1 MDQKG
6 TKVAG
11 IYIPSLD
18 EMQARREAARP
29 AELAWAETRMAE
41 LADAARGRKRRRVRS
56 EDVEADAADPVKEFY
71 AGIEGLGE
79 QLRFLR
85 EHGLEP
91 EDIGRRNWVGAEV
104 NDPEVVRHQTVFG
117 RSTQEHG
124 RAVGNWGLTQAL
136 STKQFRQ
143 GYEAIAAANYLGNV
157 LNTFLS
163 ITWSRV
169 GITEPAAVAEAH
181 RRYLELLRK
190 ACLSC
195 RDEDG
200 KKCVVYGL
208 VWVIENGRRHGL
220 HSHIL
225 MVMPKARKAWLRRQ
239 VELAV
244 ETISGRNVHW
254 RLGTRA
260 VRILHRQDRDV
271 IAQWRLFQYM
281 MKGLVVPKERRLIDP
296 EQSRVPMP
304 VQQAAR
310 VKLRSQGLVT
320 TKRFGVSRNLD
331 RKNVAA
337 LRAHYGLMPSALE
350 CGETDPHVLFSTE
363 YLDAWDEWTR
373 PAREA
378 AERAEQEKRTTELQK
393 TLVVRAG
400 AATRS
405 S

>member
-1 MDQKG
+1 MDRKG
-6 TKVAG
+6 SDVAG
-11 IYIPSLD
+11 ICIPSRN

-29 AELAWAETRMAE
+29 AELAWAETRKTE
-41 LADAARGRKRRRVRS
+41 LAAAARGRKKRPVQS
-56 EDVEADAADPVKEFY
+56 EDAEADDRDSVKEFY

-79 QLRFLR
+79 KLRFLR

-91 EDIGRRNWVGAEV
+91 EDLGRRNWVGAEA
-104 NDPEVVRHQTVFG
+104 NDPEIVRHQAVFG
-117 RSTQEHG
+117 RSPQEHS
-124 RAVGNWGLTQAL
+124 RAVGNWSLTQAL

-143 GYEAIAAANYLGNV
+143 GYEAIALANCFGNV

-200 KKCVVYGL
+200 KRCVVYGL

-225 MVMPKARKAWLRRQ
+225 MVMPRARKAWLRRQ

-281 MKGLVVPKERRLIDP
+281 MKGLVAPKERRLIDP
-296 EQSRVPMP
+296 EQARVPMP

-310 VKLRSQGLVT
+310 LKLRSQGLVA
-320 TKRFGVSRNLD
+320 TKRFGVSRDLD

-337 LRAHYGLMPSALE
+337 LRAHYGLTPSALE

-363 YLDAWDEWTR
+363 YLDAWDELTR

-378 AERAEQEKRTTELQK
+378 AERAEREKRDTELHK
-393 TLVVRAG
+393 TLVI
-400 AATRS
+400 
-405 S
+405 

>member
-1 MDQKG
+1 MERQGCD
-6 TKVAG
+6 VAG
-11 IYIPSLD
+11 IYIPSWA
-18 EMQARREAARP
+18 EMQAQREAARP
-29 AELAWAETRMAE
+29 VEAAWAETTKLK
-41 LADAARGRKRRRVRS
+41 LAREAQRRKRRPRAIAKA
-56 EDVEADAADPVKEFY
+56 ETVEPDPVREFY

-79 QLRFLR
+79 QLRFVR

-91 EDIGRRNWVGAEV
+91 EDIGRRNWVGAH
-104 NDPEVVRHQTVFG
+104 DDDAEVVRHQAVFG
-117 RSTQEHG
+117 RSPQEHS
-124 RAVGNWGLTQAL
+124 RAVGSWGLTQAL
-136 STKQFRQ
+136 STKQFKQ
-143 GYEAIAAANYLGNV
+143 GYEAIALANCFGNV

-169 GITEPAAVAEAH
+169 GITEPAEVAEAH

-200 KKCVVYGL
+200 KRCVPYGL

-225 MVMPKARKAWLRRQ
+225 MVMPKARKPWLRKQ

-244 ETISGRNVHW
+244 ETISGRSVHW

-260 VRILHRQDRDV
+260 VRILHRHDRDV
-271 IAQWRLFQYM
+271 TAQWRLFQYM
-281 MKGLVVPKERRLIDP
+281 MKGMVVPKERRLIDP
-296 EQSRVPMP
+296 EQARVPMP

-310 VKLRSQGLVT
+310 VKLRSQGVVA
-320 TKRFGVSRNLD
+320 TKRFGVSRKLD

-337 LRAHYGLMPSALE
+337 VREHYGLPPSALA

-363 YLDAWDEWTR
+363 YLEAWDERTR
-373 PAREA
+373 PEREA
-378 AERAEQEKRTTELQK
+378 AARAEHERLKQELQT
-393 TLVVRAG
+393 TLVI
-400 AATRS
+400 
-405 S
+405 

>member
-1 MDQKG
+1 MEPKG
-6 TKVAG
+6 SDVAG
-11 IYIPSLD
+11 IYIPSL
-18 EMQARREAARP
+18 EEIQARREAARP
-29 AELAWAETRMAE
+29 SELAWAETRKAE
-41 LADAARGRKRRRVRS
+41 LAAEARRRKRGNAQR
-56 EDVEADAADPVKEFY
+56 ETAEADAADPGREFH

-91 EDIGRRNWVGAEV
+91 EDIGRRNWVGAESA
-104 NDPEVVRHQTVFG
+104 DPEVVRHQAVFG
-117 RSTQEHG
+117 RNQQEYG
-124 RAVGNWGLTQAL
+124 RAVGSWGLTQAL

-143 GYEAIAAANYLGNV
+143 GYEAIALANCFGKV

-169 GITEPAAVAEAH
+169 GITDPAAVAEAH

-200 KKCVVYGL
+200 KRCVPYAL

-225 MVMPKARKAWLRRQ
+225 MVMPKARKPWLRRQ
-239 VELAV
+239 VEFAV
-244 ETISGRNVHW
+244 KTISGQSVQR

-260 VRILHRQDRDV
+260 VRILHRHDRDV

-281 MKGLVVPKERRLIDP
+281 MKGLVVPKERRLLDP
-296 EQSRVPMP
+296 EQARVPVP

-310 VKLRSQGLVT
+310 VKLRSQGLVA

-331 RKNVAA
+331 RMNVAA
-337 LRAHYGLMPSALE
+337 LRERYRIPPSALA

-363 YLDAWDEWTR
+363 YLDAHDKSMQPE
-373 PAREA
+373 REA
-378 AERAEQEKRTTELQK
+378 AERAERERRNIELLTTLHI
-393 TLVVRAG
+393 
-400 AATRS
+400 
-405 S
+405 

>member
-1 MDQKG
+1 MDRKG
-6 TKVAG
+6 GEVAG
-11 IYIPSLD
+11 ICIPSLD

-29 AELAWAETRMAE
+29 AELAWAETRKAE
-41 LADAARGRKRRRVRS
+41 LAVAARRQKKTRMHS
-56 EDVEADAADPVKEFY
+56 ETAEADAADPVKEFY
-71 AGIEGLGE
+71 TGIEGLGE

-91 EDIGRRNWVGAEV
+91 EDLGRRNWVGAEAS
-104 NDPEVVRHQTVFG
+104 DPEVVRHQAVFG
-117 RSTQEHG
+117 RSPQEHG
-124 RAVGNWGLTQAL
+124 RAVGSWGLTQAL

-143 GYEAIAAANYLGNV
+143 GYEAIALANCFGNV

-169 GITEPAAVAEAH
+169 GITEPAAVADAH

-200 KKCVVYGL
+200 RRSVLYGL

-225 MVMPKARKAWLRRQ
+225 MVMPRARKAWLRRQ
-239 VELAV
+239 VESAV
-244 ETISGRNVHW
+244 KTISGRSVHS

-281 MKGLVVPKERRLIDP
+281 MKGLVTPKERRLIDP
-296 EQSRVPMP
+296 DQARVPMP

-310 VKLRSQGLVT
+310 VKLRSQGLVA

-331 RKNVAA
+331 RKNVVA
-337 LRAHYGLMPSALE
+337 LRAHYRLSPSALA
-350 CGETDPHVLFSTE
+350 CGETDPYVLFSTE

-378 AERAEQEKRTTELQK
+378 AERAEREKRDTELHK
-393 TLVVRAG
+393 TLVI
-400 AATRS
+400 
-405 S
+405 

>member
-1 MDQKG
+1 MERQG
-6 TKVAG
+6 CYESG
-11 IYIPSLD
+11 IYIPSWE
-18 EMQARREAARP
+18 EMQAQREASRP
-29 AELAWAETRMAE
+29 AETAWAEARKLE
-41 LADAARGRKRRRVRS
+41 LAREAQQRKRSPRAVAKAQT
-56 EDVEADAADPVKEFY
+56 VEPDPVLEFY

-79 QLRFLR
+79 KLRFLR

-91 EDIGRRNWVGAEV
+91 EDIGRRNWVGAH
-104 NDPEVVRHQTVFG
+104 DDDAEVVRHQAVFG
-117 RSTQEHG
+117 RSPQEHS
-124 RAVGNWGLTQAL
+124 RAVGSWGLTQAL

-143 GYEAIAAANYLGNV
+143 GYEAIALANCFGGV

-169 GITEPAAVAEAH
+169 GITEPTAVAKMH
-181 RRYLELLRK
+181 YRYLELLRK
-190 ACLSC
+190 ACKSC

-200 KKCVVYGL
+200 KRCVPYGL

-239 VELAV
+239 VELAL

-260 VRILHRQDRDV
+260 VRILHRHDRDV
-271 IAQWRLFQYM
+271 TAQWRLFQYM
-281 MKGLVVPKERRLIDP
+281 MKGMVAPKRRRLIDP

-304 VQQAAR
+304 VQQAAG
-310 VKLRSQGLVT
+310 VKLRSQGMVA

-331 RKNVAA
+331 RKCVA
-337 LRAHYGLMPSALE
+337 LVRERYGITPSALA

-363 YLDAWDEWTR
+363 YLEAWDEWTR
-373 PAREA
+373 PEREA
-378 AERAEQEKRTTELQK
+378 AERAERERRNTELLT
-393 TLVVRAG
+393 TLVI
-400 AATRS
+400 
-405 S
+405 